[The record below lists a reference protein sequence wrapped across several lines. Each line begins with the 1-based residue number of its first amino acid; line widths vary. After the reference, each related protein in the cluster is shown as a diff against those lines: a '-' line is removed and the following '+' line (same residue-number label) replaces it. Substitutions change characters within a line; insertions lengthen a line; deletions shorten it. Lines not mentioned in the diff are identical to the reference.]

1 MQGRVKSIREIYI
14 VKLIKLLGLT
24 LEEKAKYNRRLEK
37 RLNEHTERLG
47 WQGMGTED
55 IYLL

>member
-1 MQGRVKSIREIYI
+1 MQSRVKSIREIYI

-37 RLNEHTERLG
+37 RLNEHTERL
-47 WQGMGTED
+47 
-55 IYLL
+55 